1 MSERK
6 NASYT
11 IVQSLMIGDAEFVIG
26 HNPAAPA
33 PYVTWECKDGNNY
46 FWGHYMTE
54 RHQADRDLLERAK
67 AELDL
72 QDRRFGRVQ
81 KNKDKER
88 ER

>member
-11 IVQSLMIGDAEFVIG
+11 IVQSIMIGDAEFVIG
-26 HNPAAPA
+26 HNPVAPA

-46 FWGHYMTE
+46 FWGHYMAE

>member
-33 PYVTWECKDGNNY
+33 PYE
-46 FWGHYMTE
+46 
-54 RHQADRDLLERAK
+54 Q
-67 AELDL
+67 
-72 QDRRFGRVQ
+72 RRQGFYLCVF
-81 KNKDKER
+81 E
-88 ER
+88 